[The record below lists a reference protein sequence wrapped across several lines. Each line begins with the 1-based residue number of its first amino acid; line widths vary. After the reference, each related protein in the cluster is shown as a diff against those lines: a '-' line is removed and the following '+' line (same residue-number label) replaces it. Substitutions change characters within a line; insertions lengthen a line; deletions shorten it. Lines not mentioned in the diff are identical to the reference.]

1 MGMFKD
7 IKNTMQQAGDA
18 AANAPVAAAAANAQA
33 AAFQS
38 TDIDP
43 NDPVLEPIEGV
54 TIERYA
60 ELSAAV
66 VGAGLKTEDE
76 VEAWAVQQQGL
87 PAGGYK
93 RVADGWNARMGTHR
107 ALTNRFGALYTAAA
121 K

>member
-7 IKNTMQQAGDA
+7 FKNAVQQRTDA
-18 AANAPVAAAAANAQA
+18 VINAPQASAAANAQA
-33 AAFQS
+33 AALQS

-43 NDPVLEPIEGV
+43 NDPVLEPIDGV

-60 ELSAAV
+60 ELCAAV
-66 VGAGLKTEDE
+66 ASAGLKTEDE
-76 VEAWAVQQQGL
+76 VDAWAVQQGL
-87 PAGGYK
+87 APGGYK
-93 RVADGWNARMGTHR
+93 RVAEGWNARMGTHR

>member
-1 MGMFKD
+1 MGMFRD
-7 IKNTMQQAGDA
+7 IKNTMQQAGEA
-18 AANAPVAAAAANAQA
+18 AANAPQAAAAANAQA

-60 ELSAAV
+60 ELCAAI
-66 VGAGLKTEDE
+66 VGAGLRSEDE
-76 VEAWAVQQQGL
+76 VDAWAVDQGL
-87 PAGGYK
+87 EPGGYK

-107 ALTNRFGALYTAAA
+107 ALTNRYGALYTAAA

>member
-7 IKNTMQQAGDA
+7 LKNTMQQAGEA
-18 AANAPVAAAAANAQA
+18 AANAPAAAAAANANA
-33 AAFQS
+33 AAVQS

-60 ELSAAV
+60 ELCAAISS
-66 VGAGLKTEDE
+66 AGLKTEDE
-76 VEAWAVQQQGL
+76 VDAWAVKQGL
-87 PAGGYK
+87 QAGGYK

-107 ALTNRFGALYTAAA
+107 ALTNRFGGLYTAAA

>member
-7 IKNTMQQAGDA
+7 MKNAVQLRADGVMNASQAKA
-18 AANAPVAAAAANAQA
+18 AADAQA

-60 ELSAAV
+60 ELCAAV
-66 VGAGLKTEDE
+66 ASAGMKTEDE
-76 VEAWAVQQQGL
+76 VEAWAVQQGL
-87 PAGGYK
+87 APGGYK